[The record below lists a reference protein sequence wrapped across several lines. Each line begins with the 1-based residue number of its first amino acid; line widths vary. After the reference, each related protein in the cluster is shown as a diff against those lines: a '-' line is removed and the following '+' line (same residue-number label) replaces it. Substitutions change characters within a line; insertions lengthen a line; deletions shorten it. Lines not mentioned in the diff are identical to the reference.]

1 MSPWSL
7 QVGSVLTSE
16 VVAVDVDQPGPFS
29 TVEYHIPAGPFSQYV
44 AFENPLEGK
53 VITAMKTCWTSCSF
67 VR

>member
-1 MSPWSL
+1 M
-7 QVGSVLTSE
+7 TSE

-53 VITAMKTCWTSCSF
+53 VITAMKTCWTS
-67 VR
+67 

>member
-53 VITAMKTCWTSCSF
+53 VITAMKKTSCRTS
-67 VR
+67 